1 MYSINSLGVSF
12 RFSELYHVLIKMETM
27 MMIVRFESYAERL
40 AGEGHFILINTFTNF
55 VIASIIL
62 L

>member
-1 MYSINSLGVSF
+1 MHSINSLGVSF

-27 MMIVRFESYAERL
+27 VMIVRFESSVERL
-40 AGEGHFILINTFTNF
+40 PGEGHFFLINTFTNF